1 MNTLDIDEQNNNEP
15 KCKSAGKKQTEWQS
29 KRDAKQRKRRQEIHS
44 ELKIY
49 NYGAGGDK
57 ENGQGALSEEN
68 FLKLMKDSKIN
79 ESHRCKK
86 KNPST
91 SRDGQTHVHY
101 SKAHHDKTADN
112 QRQR

>member
-1 MNTLDIDEQNNNEP
+1 MPGQVQ
-15 KCKSAGKKQTEWQS
+15 GKM
-29 KRDAKQRKRRQEIHS
+29 RKRRQEIHS

-86 KNPST
+86 KTPLHPVMDKHT
-91 SRDGQTHVHY
+91 CTTARLTMIKLPTTKGKDEDGEISRR
-101 SKAHHDKTADN
+101 DK
-112 QRQR
+112 